1 VKNTHGRPFS
11 ERQETGQGIQNMKRR
26 AKLIGAEFELTG
38 LKDGA
43 VMQLTYKRDILP
55 HLV

>member
-1 VKNTHGRPFS
+1 
-11 ERQETGQGIQNMKRR
+11 MKRR

-38 LKDGA
+38 LTDGA

-55 HLV
+55 QT